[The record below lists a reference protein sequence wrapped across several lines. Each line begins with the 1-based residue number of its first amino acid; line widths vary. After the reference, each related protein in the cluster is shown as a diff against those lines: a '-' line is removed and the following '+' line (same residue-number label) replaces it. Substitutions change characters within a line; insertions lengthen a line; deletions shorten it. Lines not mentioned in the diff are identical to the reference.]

1 MAKLT
6 SKERKKIPG
15 KEFALPGR
23 RYPIEDKAHARN
35 AKARVAQHGSPAEK
49 KKVDAAVAR
58 KYPGM
63 GKDSTGKKRGM
74 KLKMHHGEHEGH
86 KAIGSHKGYIKLK

>member
-6 SKERKKIPG
+6 TKTRAAIPG

-35 AKARVAQHGSPAEK
+35 ALSRVSQNGSPAEK
-49 KKVDAAVAR
+49 ATVRAKVHR
-58 KYPGM
+58 KFPGI
-63 GKDSTGKKRGM
+63 GSKDSDKPLGD
-74 KLKMHHGEHEGH
+74 
-86 KAIGSHKGYIKLK
+86 AF